1 MNGLTGKGV
10 WVDQLF
16 SSLTVNLSGL
26 SADTGNDGNL
36 IVVISGVRPVL
47 IALVL
52 IWALEIE
59 QILRGAS

>member
-1 MNGLTGKGV
+1 MNGLASKRV